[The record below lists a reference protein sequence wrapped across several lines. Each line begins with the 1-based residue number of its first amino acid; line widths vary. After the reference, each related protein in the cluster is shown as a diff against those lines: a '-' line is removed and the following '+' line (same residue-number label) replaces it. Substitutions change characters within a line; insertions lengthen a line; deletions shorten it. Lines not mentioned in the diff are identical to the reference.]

1 MTLAN
6 LNETVDGSNFIS
18 LLRQDLKSK
27 GIVNISTV
35 AEHMTALQDIQ
46 IRDGIYSYDRYLNNS
61 SNSNADISSFLS
73 GDTRDDCIVWCVNH
87 YLGLN
92 RHPEVIKA
100 TRNALD
106 KFGTGSGTSAMSGGL
121 SSLHIDLINKLQ
133 NMFNKECAMLFPTGY
148 SANLGAISSIVTKD
162 DLIIIDRDCHASIID
177 GCKLSGAKLVPF
189 KNNDV
194 GDLERKID
202 RFSKNY
208 PNTIVIVESAY
219 SMTGNLAPL
228 KDYVE
233 LKKKHDFL
241 LYVDEAHTFGIYGD
255 QGRGYCQQLG
265 ILDSVDFI
273 MGTLSKSTA
282 SIGGFVVSDKKY
294 RPVMKFYSNAYLFQ
308 ATIPPANAA
317 TILAAIE
324 VFENNPELIDSLH
337 HLNSY
342 FRNKLTVLGFD
353 LGQSESPVI
362 PIYIENP
369 SILFEM
375 GKRLYEEGI
384 FSVTVTYPA
393 VKPKEGRIRFIVS
406 TNHTTDQIDRT
417 VDTLEKLGR
426 ELKIIS

>member
-1 MTLAN
+1 MYTAPNNSLDN
-6 LNETVDGSNFIS
+6 KNFIS
-18 LLRQDLKSK
+18 LLRQDLKSQ
-27 GIVNISTV
+27 GIVDVATV
-35 AEHMTALQDIQ
+35 AEKMTELQDIQ
-46 IRDGIYSYDRYLNNS
+46 IKDGVYSYDRYLNNS
-61 SNSNADISSFLS
+61 SNSSSSISSFLS
-73 GDTRDDCIVWCVNH
+73 DEIKDDCIVWCVNH

-92 RHPEVIKA
+92 RHPQVINA
-100 TRNALD
+100 TKDALD
-106 KFGTGSGTSAMSGGL
+106 QFGTGSGTSAMSGGL
-121 SSLHIDLINKLQ
+121 SSLHIDLNNKLQ
-133 NMFNKECAMLFPTGY
+133 SMLNKECSMLFPTGY
-148 SANLGAISSIVTKD
+148 TANLGAISSIATKD

-194 GDLERKID
+194 TDLEKKLT

-208 PNTIVIVESAY
+208 PNTFVIVESAY

-228 KDYVE
+228 KEYVD

-241 LYVDEAHTFGIYGD
+241 LYVDEAHTFGIYGEK
-255 QGRGYCQQLG
+255 GRGYCQQLG

-294 RPVMKFYSNAYLFQ
+294 RPLMKFYSNAYLFQ

-317 TILAAIE
+317 TVLAAIE
-324 VFENNPELIDSLH
+324 VFENNPELIESLH
-337 HLNSY
+337 YLNSY
-342 FRNKLTVLGFD
+342 FRNKLKTLGFD

-362 PIYIENP
+362 PIYIESP

-375 GKRLYEEGI
+375 GKKLYEEGI

-406 TNHTTDQIDRT
+406 TNHTIKQIDRT
-417 VDTLEKLGR
+417 VEVLEKLGR
-426 ELKIIS
+426 ELNLIK